1 MTTATGAKMK
11 AEGGSMNTDSKPVP
25 SSRQIAERGEAIYKE
40 KYAKKL
46 EAAEP
51 GKFVAINITSEEA
64 TISETAEAAV
74 RLAMEKDPSGFFHLI
89 RIGKE
94 GAIEAGWYMSHAR

>member
-1 MTTATGAKMK
+1 MDTK
-11 AEGGSMNTDSKPVP
+11 ANIVP
-25 SSRQIAERGEAIYKE
+25 STRQIAERGEAIYKQ
-40 KYAKKL
+40 KYAQKL

-51 GKFVAINITSEEA
+51 GKFVAINIRTEEA